1 MNKNVNKNNELII
14 QIDNKANK
22 IIKKLLSDDFKQKDY
37 LNDIKINCLSD
48 NLCYIDPYKP
58 IENKFLFH
66 LNNKDLFKSYDY
78 QLLSYGRED
87 IRNNILNGVN
97 EYKLNIIKY
106 HRLKKPTCYQSNA
119 SIKNTNENKKRN
131 LLKKKII
138 LFLI

>member
-119 SIKNTNENKKRN
+119 SIKNTNENEKRN

-138 LFLI
+138 VILI